1 MRRKKFGTISQIQ
14 SVGEDESMST
24 PDAANKDLAN
34 DVSASSHAKTATIS
48 QIQSV
53 GEDGSITT
61 PDAANKMN
69 AGSSS
74 QKQDLANDGS
84 ASSEAN
90 DSKLTK
96 RIRQPKSL
104 EEANIIRKII
114 PVPNER
120 NVPNKDKSTVDAVVV
135 NISNAQGF
143 NPKEVGLG
151 TFFSIHSTA
160 KQPIQRFHEMETFER
175 NPCRCCAHSVAASW
189 CAHSVANST
198 ERWDPYKPG
207 DLL

>member
-1 MRRKKFGTISQIQ
+1 MHCLCNYPCHKPTKTNLPYFLKLMRRKKFG
-14 SVGEDESMST
+14 
-24 PDAANKDLAN
+24 
-34 DVSASSHAKTATIS
+34 TIS

-69 AGSSS
+69 AESSS
-74 QKQDLANDGS
+74 KKQDLANDGS
-84 ASSEAN
+84 SSSKAKTAN

-114 PVPNER
+114 PVPNEP

-135 NISNAQGF
+135 NISNTQGF
-143 NPKEVGLG
+143 IPKEVGLG

-175 NPCRCCAHSVAASW
+175 DPCRCCAHSVAASW

>member
-1 MRRKKFGTISQIQ
+1 
-14 SVGEDESMST
+14 MST
-24 PDAANKDLAN
+24 PDAAN
-34 DVSASSHAKTATIS
+34 
-48 QIQSV
+48 
-53 GEDGSITT
+53 E
-61 PDAANKMN
+61 MN
-69 AGSSS
+69 AGFSSK
-74 QKQDLANDGS
+74 KQDLANDGS
-84 ASSEAN
+84 ASSKAKTAN

-96 RIRQPKSL
+96 RIRQPK
-104 EEANIIRKII
+104 IIRKII
-114 PVPNER
+114 PVSNEP
-120 NVPNKDKSTVDAVVV
+120 NVPNKSKSTVDAVVV